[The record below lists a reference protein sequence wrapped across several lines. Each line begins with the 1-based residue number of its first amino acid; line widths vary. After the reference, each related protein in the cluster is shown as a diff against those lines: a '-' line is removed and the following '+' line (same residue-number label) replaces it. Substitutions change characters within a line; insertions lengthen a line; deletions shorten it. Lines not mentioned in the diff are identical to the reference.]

1 MGSSQTKY
9 CRVDEDDMGALKIR
23 NLQCTLKRHACFQCQ
38 DGSPDL
44 RYHPFL
50 VYDEVER
57 TYSLKKDMV
66 KPSVL
71 QQTGVF
77 LWGWKV
83 LIAVALS
90 IGLAFLQGPADLGI
104 PRPFGGS
111 FFSLIAGI
119 IFGAYFFARFTFL
132 IGRVNNA
139 AQAFYD
145 LEDGAVSFAQYMN
158 SLLTEDDLQRW
169 NDIEVKLTKWNAQ
182 GCSTVKRE
190 ISASAAYCE
199 LAYITAAL
207 GYAVIN
213 DNRDSTKLDIN
224 KLPISDY
231 AKMELA
237 YRVGVTNPD
246 YLGVMFQ
253 MMTERAEALE
263 NEGLYGSS
271 KHRELTGQINGLNST
286 VVTIDK
292 IATIAPAALVNQFLM
307 AALYIYLVFIVWTFG
322 YEPWWVNV
330 IFAFVFQVIVLGV
343 LSLADAE
350 GLPFDNTETNPYS
363 TVPVQDRKHTLAS
376 AALGAS
382 LSLFDRL
389 SATVP
394 IQVSEKPSSVGMPIP
409 AQANLSWNPGHSSRT
424 TPGYQTSSFA

>member
-1 MGSSQTKY
+1 
-9 CRVDEDDMGALKIR
+9 
-23 NLQCTLKRHACFQCQ
+23 
-38 DGSPDL
+38 
-44 RYHPFL
+44 
-50 VYDEVER
+50 
-57 TYSLKKDMV
+57 
-66 KPSVL
+66 
-71 QQTGVF
+71 
-77 LWGWKV
+77 V

-90 IGLAFLQGPADLGI
+90 IGLAYLQGPADLGI
-104 PRPFGGS
+104 PRPFGGA

-158 SLLTEDDLQRW
+158 SLLTESDLQRW
-169 NDIEVKLTKWNAQ
+169 DNITVTLTAYNVQ
-182 GCSTVKRE
+182 DCTTFKRKV
-190 ISASAAYCE
+190 SASEAYCE
-199 LAYITAAL
+199 LVYITGAL
-207 GYAVIN
+207 GYATINAFRAGGLVI
-213 DNRDSTKLDIN
+213 S

-237 YRVGVTNPD
+237 YRVGRTNED

-263 NEGLYGSS
+263 DEGLYSSS

-286 VVTIDK
+286 VVSIDK
-292 IATIAPAALVNQFLM
+292 IATIAPAALVNNFLM
-307 AALYIYLVFIVWTFG
+307 VALYIYLVFIVWTFG

-363 TVPVQDRKHTLAS
+363 TVPVQDRKHTLA
-376 AALGAS
+376 AAAHGAS

-389 SATVP
+389 AASSPVAQVGEESKQVGEPVP
-394 IQVSEKPSSVGMPIP
+394 AS
-409 AQANLSWNPGHSSRT
+409 ANLKLEAKQQVTWPASHSSRAP
-424 TPGYQTSSFA
+424 PGYNNSVV